1 MESVQSSYD
10 AGEKQQTEQT
20 EKKNAWRKIME
31 VAIWGTVIWGFLR
44 MAASFLGFTPYG
56 VRSFSRPLLG
66 MWGEDH
72 LLGMVI
78 GTIVFFLLVLG
89 ATAVY
94 ALLLSRIKLWW
105 AGLIY
110 GLGFM
115 LVFGLFFRIGRWEE
129 GTISTELTWFL
140 SLGLFI
146 GMTFVAERTE
156 EE

>member
-10 AGEKQQTEQT
+10 AGEKQQTEQR
-20 EKKNAWRKIME
+20 EKKTTWRKIME
-31 VAIWGTVIWGFLR
+31 VAIWGTVIWGLLR

-140 SLGLFI
+140 SFGLFI